1 MYAIGLN
8 NFLKFNVTSKIMEKR
23 TEGAWLISH
32 TKKLLD
38 VRDADEFE
46 DIELAGKCGVFLS
59 NLSASDEQSYIN
71 EEKVNAIA
79 KVSNIKKTEIETIKN
94 KLQEARLI
102 DTGRNGS
109 ISVLGITSS
118 TVLTHTADIFS
129 NCNPSNYQK
138 AALDLAE
145 NVSDLPKGELILSE
159 YISDTYKLS
168 KSESSDLFLQAE
180 DIGFIDYE
188 KLDDNRKLYFNGNL
202 FRREGLAKTNAI
214 ISSLSGEDSQ
224 KILELDQFLS
234 SKGCITFEKAKSILG
249 DQLLSKLQS
258 IGMYD
263 FNEVS
268 NATETKVFVTKPSAF
283 SKYGNP
289 FEEDALDLAKA
300 FVSSLYYGMN
310 FSAPDRGKI
319 TMLKALLRKLVNGH
333 EVGPA
338 TAIGEDYKLL
348 ELKRVI
354 QLRREPNSPMYYMR
368 LLKKDIG
375 ALAMQVLEF
384 GDATEQTIV
393 GSNIYSGIVTNYV
406 GPERTRYINRKRQ
419 SSQTKKS
426 VTELIRTFRS

>member
-1 MYAIGLN
+1 
-8 NFLKFNVTSKIMEKR
+8 MEKR
-23 TEGAWLISH
+23 TEGAWLINH

-38 VRDADEFE
+38 VRDANEFE

-59 NLSASDEQSYIN
+59 NLAASDEQSDIN

-94 KLQEARLI
+94 KLEEARLI
-102 DTGRNGS
+102 DSGKNGS
-109 ISVLGITSS
+109 ISVLGITTS

-138 AALDLAE
+138 AALDLVE

-188 KLDDNRKLYFNGNL
+188 KLDDNSKFYFNGNL
-202 FRREGLAKTNAI
+202 FKREGLAKTNAVL
-214 ISSLSGEDSQ
+214 SSLSGEDSR
-224 KILELDQFLS
+224 KIIELDQLLS
-234 SKGCITFEKAKSILG
+234 SQGCITLEKAKSVLG

-310 FSAPDRGKI
+310 FSAPGRGKI
-319 TMLKALLRKLVNGH
+319 TMLKALLRKLVNGY

-354 QLRREPNSPMYYMR
+354 QLRREPNSTRYYMR

-384 GDATEQTIV
+384 GDTTEQTIV
-393 GSNIYSGIVTNYV
+393 GSNIYSGSVTNYV
-406 GPERTRYINRKRQ
+406 GPEHKRYINRKKQNTQ
-419 SSQTKKS
+419 SKKS
-426 VTELIRTFRS
+426 VAELLRTFRS